1 MELRVLKYFQ
11 EVAKEQNITKAAEN
25 LHITQPTL
33 SRQLKSLEEELGQ
46 QLFVRSSHNIQL
58 TNEGKLLSKRTADI
72 LNMVDKTTNEFKAMH
87 DFTGGY
93 VDLGCAES
101 KGITYIA
108 KTAKNLLK
116 EYPNIQLN
124 MYSGN
129 ATSVCDQLDKG
140 LLDFAVIVQDLDI
153 SKYNSIN
160 IPFHDR
166 WGLIMRKDSP
176 FVSKKSIHLDD
187 LYDIPLLVSRQ
198 RGYNKIAHWLN
209 QNESRLNIVATFDLI
224 YNAAILVKE
233 NVGYALGFD
242 NLVNTSLE
250 SVLCFRPIEPE
261 IQANMYLIWKKNQI
275 LSKSA
280 TLFLEQLQNQMK

>member
-87 DFTGGY
+87 NFTGGY

-101 KGITYIA
+101 IA

-198 RGYNKIAHWLN
+198 RGYNKMAHWLN

-280 TLFLEQLQNQMK
+280 TLFLEQLQSQMK

>member
-124 MYSGN
+124 MYKFSFYYF
-129 ATSVCDQLDKG
+129 S
-140 LLDFAVIVQDLDI
+140 
-153 SKYNSIN
+153 
-160 IPFHDR
+160 
-166 WGLIMRKDSP
+166 
-176 FVSKKSIHLDD
+176 
-187 LYDIPLLVSRQ
+187 
-198 RGYNKIAHWLN
+198 
-209 QNESRLNIVATFDLI
+209 
-224 YNAAILVKE
+224 
-233 NVGYALGFD
+233 AL
-242 NLVNTSLE
+242 E
-250 SVLCFRPIEPE
+250 
-261 IQANMYLIWKKNQI
+261 YI
-275 LSKSA
+275 LSYSF
-280 TLFLEQLQNQMK
+280 TITFTSYFLL

>member
-1 MELRVLKYFQ
+1 ILWLTPMDWLALSIGRSGS
-11 EVAKEQNITKAAEN
+11 
-25 LHITQPTL
+25 QP
-33 SRQLKSLEEELGQ
+33 LE
-46 QLFVRSSHNIQL
+46 
-58 TNEGKLLSKRTADI
+58 
-72 LNMVDKTTNEFKAMH
+72 
-87 DFTGGY
+87 
-93 VDLGCAES
+93 
-101 KGITYIA
+101 
-108 KTAKNLLK
+108 
-116 EYPNIQLN
+116 
-124 MYSGN
+124 YS
-129 ATSVCDQLDKG
+129 
-140 LLDFAVIVQDLDI
+140 
-153 SKYNSIN
+153 
-160 IPFHDR
+160 
-166 WGLIMRKDSP
+166 IMRKDSP

-198 RGYNKIAHWLN
+198 RGYNKMAHWLN

>member
-160 IPFHDR
+160 IPFHAR

-176 FVSKKSIHLDD
+176 FVSKKSIHLDN

-198 RGYNKIAHWLN
+198 RGYNKMAHWLN

>member
-176 FVSKKSIHLDD
+176 FVSK
-187 LYDIPLLVSRQ
+187 
-198 RGYNKIAHWLN
+198 N
-209 QNESRLNIVATFDLI
+209 QF
-224 YNAAILVKE
+224 ILMI
-233 NVGYALGFD
+233 F
-242 NLVNTSLE
+242 TI
-250 SVLCFRPIEPE
+250 F
-261 IQANMYLIWKKNQI
+261 
-275 LSKSA
+275 
-280 TLFLEQLQNQMK
+280 LF